1 MKLLAIPL
9 TVLTAGLMI
18 FPALFA
24 GGDPTPTGC
33 INTAPI
39 PTVLATIR
47 TIESGGDYTARNSG
61 SNASGA
67 YQFLDSTWA
76 NYGGVPHAWEA
87 LAAVQDAKASKQVIG
102 ILDEHG
108 RDVTA
113 IPIVWYIGHVPADGA
128 TEWDT
133 IPYPDA
139 GNVLTPRQYQTRWLT
154 EYAHQTATPDRAGG
168 GCSIPG
174 GGSIAANSDGY
185 AIPGPADLF
194 AVADVYAPHAEY
206 PAWDWLIP
214 LGTPIYAIRGGTV
227 TTVQYWPYNWWD
239 QGCSTNPTGCHTC
252 GIGITIIDQD
262 GNHWAYCHGTAAHVH
277 EGQTITAGT
286 QILTSG
292 NTGRSGAPHLHI
304 ELHTP
309 DGERRCIGPL
319 LAAIRAGT
327 AVPTPGILPTSGC
340 WW

>member
-33 INTAPI
+33 INTAAI

-61 SNASGA
+61 STASGA

-76 NYGGVPHAWEA
+76 GYGGVPHAREA
-87 LAAVQDAKASKQVIG
+87 SAAVQDAKASEQVVG

-108 RDVTA
+108 SDVTA
-113 IPIVWYIGHVPADGA
+113 VPVVWYVGHVPADGA
-128 TEWDT
+128 PEWDT

-154 EYAHQTATPDRAGG
+154 EYTQQTGAPADAVGGCATP
-168 GCSIPG
+168 
-174 GGSIAANSDGY
+174 GSGSVQASSDGY

-214 LGTPIYAIRGGTV
+214 LGTAIYAIRGGTV

-239 QGCSTNPTGCHTC
+239 QGCSTNPNGCHTC

-262 GNHWAYCHGTAAHVH
+262 GNHWAYCHGTAVNVH
-277 EGQTITAGT
+277 EGQVVAAGA

-292 NTGRSGAPHLHI
+292 DTGRSGAPHVHI

-309 DGERRCIGPL
+309 DGQRHCLGPL
-319 LAAIRAGT
+319 LEALRQ
-327 AVPTPGILPTSGC
+327 AVSGASSVGLPTRC
-340 WW
+340 